1 MNLFQKYMLTLVVF
15 SLCTLAVIL
24 ITAGVFSLCTLLITA
39 GVFLTVLTVTA
50 GAVMYY
56 PLAAVEWLAHKMR
69 RVNK

>member
-1 MNLFQKYMLTLVVF
+1 MTLFQKYMLTLVVF
-15 SLCTLAVIL
+15 SLCILAV
-24 ITAGVFSLCTLLITA
+24 LLITA

-56 PLAAVEWLAHKMR
+56 PLAAVEWLANKMR